1 MHDMNEKSDIRR
13 RKRAGHLGSLVI
25 GPRSPMP
32 SGHSTL
38 PISAQQVEGGEIE
51 GSNKISHARKGSATG
66 LESLIVRLA
75 LDYLRQNGWATVHI
89 HSPDPRQCVI
99 SACRKITGTWS

>member
-51 GSNKISHARKGSATG
+51 GSNKINHARKGSAVRILLG
-66 LESLIVRLA
+66 LS
-75 LDYLRQNGWATVHI
+75 
-89 HSPDPRQCVI
+89 
-99 SACRKITGTWS
+99 GTKAFIYTYIICED